1 MNEMRVE
8 ASVGLSRKIADF
20 AHSFT
25 LESAPAV
32 VIENAKIAIL
42 DCLGVSILALTEEV
56 GDATLAF
63 ARENAHR
70 GSCTIWGAGL
80 TTSARD
86 AAFCNGILSHGL
98 DYDDRNHSSTFT
110 LAAAFA
116 AAEDRDLPG
125 RQLLEGFIV
134 GREVRN
140 SLDKLFSDRNSGIGP
155 GAKGWHSNGIL
166 GGIAAA
172 CSAGNLLRLDRQQMR
187 DAVGLSAG
195 SCGAL
200 TRDGGTMAKPFRTG
214 HAAATGL
221 TCALLAS
228 SGFSADE
235 TILEGRHG
243 LLEALSPLPDAAVQS
258 LGRDLGIKFHL
269 ESGIKCKPFA
279 SCTATHSTTE
289 AMLRLRE
296 KNSISLDSIEAI
308 ECDLKPYPLVRQF
321 PRRGVEG
328 RFSMRFCVAM
338 ALLHGRLN
346 AHEFIDANVNDPTVQ
361 DIMHRTR
368 HTPGT
373 GKLVVNLRDGTQVS
387 EILRAP
393 SDLIGLDEVVE
404 KFRQCTSG
412 SLVDAQIARVI
423 DMTKALRIAAVDALI
438 WAGIPEFASL
448 GAPHAHLQPSA

>member
-8 ASVGLSRKIADF
+8 ASVGLSRKVAEF
-20 AHSFT
+20 AHSFA
-25 LESAPAV
+25 LDSAPPV

-42 DCLGVSILALTEEV
+42 DCLGVSILALTQEV
-56 GDATLAF
+56 GQATLSF
-63 ARENAHR
+63 ARANADR

-86 AAFCNGILSHGL
+86 AALCNGILSHGL

-116 AAEDRDLPG
+116 AAENGDLSG
-125 RQLLEGFIV
+125 KQLLEGFIV

-172 CSAGNLLRLDRQQMR
+172 CSAGRVLRLDGQQMR

-221 TCALLAS
+221 TCALLAM

-235 TILEGRHG
+235 TVLEGRHG
-243 LLEALSPLPDAAVQS
+243 LLEALSPLPDAAIQS

-269 ESGIKCKPFA
+269 EGGIKSKPFA

-289 AMLRLRE
+289 AMLRLRARTP
-296 KNSISLDSIEAI
+296 IAPDSIEAI
-308 ECDLKPYPLVRQF
+308 ACDLKPYPLVRQF
-321 PRRGVEG
+321 PQRGVEG

-346 AHEFIDANVNDPTVQ
+346 ADEFTNANVNDPTVQ
-361 DIMHRTR
+361 ALMHRTR

-373 GKLVVNLRDGTQVS
+373 GKLVVSLRDGS
-387 EILRAP
+387 ELSETLRAP
-393 SDLIGLDEVVE
+393 SDLIGLDAVVE

-412 SLVDAQIARVI
+412 VLLEAQTTRTI
-423 DMTKALRIAAVDALI
+423 DMVQALESLPSTR
-438 WAGIPEFASL
+438 SL
-448 GAPHAHLQPSA
+448 GRELRSSPH